1 MENKNG
7 SRILVTGGAGYI
19 GSAFVMRA
27 AAAGIKVN
35 VLDTRNPYQE
45 NQNSSMTN
53 SQVNYFEGDIAEDSI
68 AEQSLTGVDLVIH
81 LAAVSDG
88 KAGKAFPELT
98 QETNV
103 SALKRLVARSKKNG
117 VAGFVFV
124 STMGVYGNKYHVPL
138 TENLA
143 VNPVDPYS
151 ESKAIGEVIVR
162 EENSD
167 SFATISLRL
176 AMVYGVS
183 PFMKTDLIV
192 NRLVFDA
199 VTKKEITIWG
209 GSQRR
214 PQVHVDDVGD
224 LFLYLY
230 SNGLRELAGENF
242 NVVGTNPSILEIAQ
256 IIHQKLP
263 DVKLTLLPGRIQE
276 DSFEMDGTKLKRA
289 LSFTPHRSL
298 DTGIEELINYYSA
311 AS

>member
-19 GSAFVMRA
+19 GSAFVIRA
-27 AAAGIKVN
+27 AAAGIKIN
-35 VLDTRNPYQE
+35 VLDTRNPYRE
-45 NQNSSMTN
+45 NQNSLMTN
-53 SQVNYFEGDIAEDSI
+53 SQINYFEGDIAEDSI
-68 AEQSLTGVDLVIH
+68 VEQSLSGVDLVIH

-88 KAGKAFPELT
+88 KAGKAFPKLT

-103 SALKRLVARSKKNG
+103 SALKRFVSMSKKSG
-117 VAGFVFV
+117 VSRFVFV

-143 VNPVDPYS
+143 VDPADPYS
-151 ESKAIGEVIVR
+151 ESKAMGEEIVR
-162 EENSD
+162 KENSD

-183 PFMKTDLIV
+183 PFVKTDLIV

-199 VTKKEITIWG
+199 VTKKEITVWG

-214 PQVHVDDVGD
+214 PQVHIDDVGD
-224 LFLYLY
+224 LFFHLH
-230 SNGLRELAGENF
+230 SHGLRELAGENF

-256 IIHQKLP
+256 IIQQKLP
-263 DVKLTLLPGRIQE
+263 DVKVIVMPARNHE
-276 DSFEMDGTKLKRA
+276 DSFEMDGSKLKLA
-289 LSFTPHRSL
+289 LGFAPQRSL
-298 DTGIEELINYYSA
+298 DKGIEELINYYSA
-311 AS
+311 TS